1 MNTLPDSDAPRRQFT
16 QEQWC
21 GLLADVAYVLPIED
35 EGEVCYGIFAADGT
49 PLAVAP
55 TRALAMA
62 VIRKND
68 MRPVDA
74 H

>member
-1 MNTLPDSDAPRRQFT
+1 MNPSTARHAAPPQPT

-21 GLLADVAYVLPIED
+21 KLLEDTAYVLPITD
-35 EGEVCYGIFAADGT
+35 EGEVCYGIFASDGT

-55 TRALAMA
+55 TRALAMV
-62 VIRKND
+62 VIRRHD
-68 MRPVDA
+68 MHPVDA